1 MARLRKG
8 ADPCYR
14 ASPSMAWSEVQVVD
28 GPRRCPHIV
37 QRAAM
42 VRRVARAE
50 AASDW
55 MTYGKVSTRRIHGP
69 QYTCLARSKA
79 LDRS

>member
-1 MARLRKG
+1 
-8 ADPCYR
+8 
-14 ASPSMAWSEVQVVD
+14 MAWSEVQAVD

-42 VRRVARAE
+42 VRRVAQAE

-55 MTYGKVSTRRIHGP
+55 MTYGKVSTRRICNIPATPGLTIVTSDS
-69 QYTCLARSKA
+69 YLGS
-79 LDRS
+79 